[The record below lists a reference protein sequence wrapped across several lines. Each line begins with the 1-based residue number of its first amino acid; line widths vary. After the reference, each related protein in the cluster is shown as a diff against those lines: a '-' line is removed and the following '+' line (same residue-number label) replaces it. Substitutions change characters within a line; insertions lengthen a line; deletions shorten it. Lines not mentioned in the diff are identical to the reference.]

1 MNYHTLSGFHRK
13 NQKRF
18 LPLIALSIL
27 VFAGFSNSFAQE
39 DQSINLTTNKNS
51 YLPGEVVEINGTANG
66 QPGQLVA
73 IQIKDS
79 SGNLILIRTV
89 QADQNGNFVLQFKI
103 PPTATSGDFSIIA
116 SARINGFIVTQTKTM
131 TATVPEFGQLAMPVF
146 AFSIISIMVMFALSR
161 RFKNYHK
168 LNFLEF

>member
-1 MNYHTLSGFHRK
+1 MFLHSLEQDWQVFMLTYLLIGQIKEEHHNQMNYHTLSGFHRK

-89 QADQNGNFVLQFKI
+89 QADQN
-103 PPTATSGDFSIIA
+103 
-116 SARINGFIVTQTKTM
+116 
-131 TATVPEFGQLAMPVF
+131 
-146 AFSIISIMVMFALSR
+146 
-161 RFKNYHK
+161 
-168 LNFLEF
+168 

>member
-1 MNYHTLSGFHRK
+1 MLTYLLIGQIKEEHHNQMNYHTLSGFHRK

-73 IQIKDS
+73 IQIKDRS
-79 SGNLILIRTV
+79 EEHTSE
-89 QADQNGNFVLQFKI
+89 LQSRQYLVCRLLLEKKKKKKI
-103 PPTATSGDFSIIA
+103 IKIE
-116 SARINGFIVTQTKTM
+116 QK
-131 TATVPEFGQLAMPVF
+131 
-146 AFSIISIMVMFALSR
+146 
-161 RFKNYHK
+161 
-168 LNFLEF
+168 